1 MSPSRKRDQDAPTET
16 ANATPRTQRRA
27 PSPPLF
33 HVPLDITL
41 YLFLVSN
48 GLSALY
54 APIQDCDEAFN
65 FWEPAH
71 YLDHGYGLQTWEYS
85 PEYSI
90 RSWLYVSLHAIVGKI
105 SALVVKGKVAEF
117 YAIRFFLACFCAA
130 CETRLY
136 AAICRTLSPR
146 IGMLFL
152 MVAAF
157 SPGMFHAS
165 ASFLP
170 SSFTMCTSMLGLAAF
185 LDWRGGL
192 KMAQGVMWFGLGAI
206 VGWPFAGALTVPL
219 LIEELIIGFISGSMR
234 TVFYSL
240 SNGAVRCGLILVI
253 STLFTWI
260 VLLTSADSYQ
270 AAEVAVDF
278 VFFQKFA
285 IVPWNIVAYNIFGGQ
300 GRGPEIFGVEPW
312 TFYIR
317 NLLLNFNVWFILA
330 MVTAPL
336 LVLQVLFRPHATST
350 KTFLRS
356 ITLVAPFY
364 MWFGIFTLQ
373 PHKEERFMY
382 PSYPFLALNAAIS
395 LHIILAYISSSKP
408 KEISGR
414 VPLKLKWTLV
424 ISVILVAINAGL
436 LRIVGMVT
444 AYNAPLKVF
453 EPLEQ
458 LEASGSLCLGKEW
471 YRFPSSFFLPDGMR
485 AKFIRSEFRGL
496 LPGEFPEAISYLSR
510 VESTSLVPPG
520 MNDLNEED
528 TGKYIDISQCSF
540 LVDSYFP
547 ASVATEREP
556 HYVLDELHW
565 EKVSCRKF
573 LDASRTGLLGRLI
586 WIPDLPIIPDRFHRK
601 WGEYCLLRK
610 RESE

>member
-1 MSPSRKRDQDAPTET
+1 
-16 ANATPRTQRRA
+16 
-27 PSPPLF
+27 
-33 HVPLDITL
+33 
-41 YLFLVSN
+41 
-48 GLSALY
+48 
-54 APIQDCDEAFN
+54 
-65 FWEPAH
+65 
-71 YLDHGYGLQTWEYS
+71 
-85 PEYSI
+85 
-90 RSWLYVSLHAIVGKI
+90 
-105 SALVVKGKVAEF
+105 
-117 YAIRFFLACFCAA
+117 
-130 CETRLY
+130 
-136 AAICRTLSPR
+136 
-146 IGMLFL
+146 
-152 MVAAF
+152 
-157 SPGMFHAS
+157 
-165 ASFLP
+165 
-170 SSFTMCTSMLGLAAF
+170 MLGLAAF

-192 KMAQGVMWFGLGAI
+192 KMAQGIMWFGLGAI
-206 VGWPFAGALTVPL
+206 VGWPFAGALIVPL
-219 LIEELIIGFISGSMR
+219 LIEELTIGFISGSMR

-253 STLFTWI
+253 STLLTWI
-260 VLLTSADSYQ
+260 ILLTSADSYQ

-278 VFFQKFA
+278 IFFRKFA

-300 GRGPEIFGVEPW
+300 GRGPEIFGIEPW

-336 LVLQVLFRPHATST
+336 LVLQILFQPHATST
-350 KTFLRS
+350 QTLLRS

-408 KEISGR
+408 KEIIGR

-424 ISVILVAINAGL
+424 ISVVLVAINAGL
-436 LRIVGMVT
+436 LRIIGMVT

-496 LPGEFPEAISYLSR
+496 LPGEFPEATSYLSR

-528 TGKYIDISQCSF
+528 TGKYVS
-540 LVDSYFP
+540 P
-547 ASVATEREP
+547 HEP
-556 HYVLDELHW
+556 
-565 EKVSCRKF
+565 
-573 LDASRTGLLGRLI
+573 GLFVM
-586 WIPDLPIIPDRFHRK
+586 WNMN
-601 WGEYCLLRK
+601 
-610 RESE
+610 